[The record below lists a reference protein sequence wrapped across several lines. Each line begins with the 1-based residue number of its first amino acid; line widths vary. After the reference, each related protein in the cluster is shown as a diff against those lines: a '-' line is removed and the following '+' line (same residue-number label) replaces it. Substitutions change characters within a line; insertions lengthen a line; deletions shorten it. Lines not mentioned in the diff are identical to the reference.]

1 MALTIE
7 NEEFERH
14 VQTNARS
21 AGLSVEDYLTQLLR
35 QDDERARQLQDLRA
49 RISEGLASLD
59 RGEGVDGEEFMAN
72 LLAGL
77 DDEAVSKAG

>member
-7 NEEFERH
+7 NKELER
-14 VQTNARS
+14 QLKARAQS
-21 AGLSVEDYLTQLLR
+21 AGLSVADYLTDLLR
-35 QDDERARQLQDLRA
+35 QDDERSQQLHDLRT
-49 RISEGLASLD
+49 RISNGLASLD

-77 DDEAVSKAG
+77 NDGAASKP